1 MPHSPRNPHQEKRR
15 VDDALDVLR
24 HALVEYLTALPR
36 TSRRAYGSADLQALL
51 MAFIDRFVELVL
63 PRRARTL
70 AFAAK
75 DARNEVAHYT
85 GVMAPED
92 ALRHLS
98 NIRQL
103 LKDLDASSALTEV
116 DSIYNEQ
123 LKALRARDDDSPG
136 VAVEQT
142 KSPAAV
148 TQSAASTQ
156 RVDVPHGKYG
166 ALHRHLNAVVE
177 DQWTATF
184 QDVEAILGRSLPRSA
199 RQHRPWWGNS
209 RSHGHARAWLDAG
222 WRIQAVDLSS
232 ETLSFVR
239 SSNATSRSSHGPDRG
254 VIHFDG
260 ADGAYFAW
268 LARNPHGYVVN
279 VRRRCSPDYVVLHRA
294 SCGLISNPRDEG
306 CVPPPSLT
314 FCTLPHTAAGRGVRS
329 PRGARTVVHRVEFP
343 CSASRIADATGQQTK
358 LTFGCSYDCYS
369 EALHSLRGLTSCDSS
384 ASTVRRIRRTLAS
397 HSQIGMGRLP
407 CASCMPV
414 SRILGA
420 RYQTGSRN
428 PTVGIRWLPSTPR

>member
-1 MPHSPRNPHQEKRR
+1 
-15 VDDALDVLR
+15 
-24 HALVEYLTALPR
+24 
-36 TSRRAYGSADLQALL
+36 
-51 MAFIDRFVELVL
+51 MAFIDRFVEFVL

-103 LKDLDASSALTEV
+103 LKDLDARSALTEV

-123 LKALRARDDDSPG
+123 LKALRARDDVSPG

-184 QDVEAILGRSLPRSA
+184 HDVEAILGRSLPRSA

-254 VIHFDG
+254 VIHFRDSFRWCRWRLLRLAG
-260 ADGAYFAW
+260 PQSPRLRRQRSPEM
-268 LARNPHGYVVN
+268 LARLC
-279 VRRRCSPDYVVLHRA
+279 R
-294 SCGLISNPRDEG
+294 
-306 CVPPPSLT
+306 PPPGVVWSHLKPERRGSIHGAELRQVV
-314 FCTLPHTAAGRGVRS
+314 CPH
-329 PRGARTVVHRVEFP
+329 PR
-343 CSASRIADATGQQTK
+343 
-358 LTFGCSYDCYS
+358 
-369 EALHSLRGLTSCDSS
+369 
-384 ASTVRRIRRTLAS
+384 
-397 HSQIGMGRLP
+397 
-407 CASCMPV
+407 
-414 SRILGA
+414 
-420 RYQTGSRN
+420 
-428 PTVGIRWLPSTPR
+428 